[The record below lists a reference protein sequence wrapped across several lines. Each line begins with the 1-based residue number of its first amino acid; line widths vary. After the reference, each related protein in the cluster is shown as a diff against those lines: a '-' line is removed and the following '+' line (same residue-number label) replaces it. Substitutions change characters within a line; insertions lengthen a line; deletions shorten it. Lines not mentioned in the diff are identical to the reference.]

1 MIIIKSNKRLTNYT
15 ADTQKYLTKSV
26 FAVALSKNF
35 L

>member
-1 MIIIKSNKRLTNYT
+1 MKQLTNYT
-15 ADTQKYLTKSV
+15 ADNSYTYKYLTKSV